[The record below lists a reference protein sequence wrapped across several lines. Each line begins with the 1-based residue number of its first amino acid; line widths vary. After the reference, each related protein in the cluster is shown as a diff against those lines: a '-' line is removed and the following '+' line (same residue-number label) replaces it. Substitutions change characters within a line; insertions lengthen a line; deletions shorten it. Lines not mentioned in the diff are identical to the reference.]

1 VVEMS
6 NEHEDEEKGGLE
18 HLLQRSVEGRCA
30 LGLDLLA
37 VVDESGCVGSICVEF
52 LRSCVYR

>member
-1 VVEMS
+1 MS

-37 VVDESGCVGSICVEF
+37 VIDESSGVGSICVEF